1 MDVWQ
6 KELIIGLLLFLA
18 VSVVGGMTGLF
29 MPLAL
34 VLTLGML
41 MHQLYQI
48 NRFER
53 WIRTGGRAKYPK
65 TSGVWEEI
73 YYHVYRIK
81 KNEKKRKK
89 KLGKMVDQFRQ
100 STEALPDAAVVLG
113 ANDEIEWANKAAREV
128 FGLQQSDKGQRI
140 PNLIRFPEFIRYLK
154 SGNYSEP
161 VILPSPV
168 NNRIT
173 LAVRIIAY
181 GAGLRLLLAQDVT
194 QLKKM
199 ERMRKDFVANVSHEL
214 RTPLTVLKGYL
225 ETLQDMDDGESP
237 LLTTS
242 FQQMQGQ
249 TERMQHLVDDLLL
262 LTRLETQQKKTECIN
277 VPALLSQICKE
288 AETIHGK
295 ASASSATAPALLY
308 LPHPCS
314 RAHAPYLHP
323 VGNFPNRIELSLES
337 DVNIMGD
344 EQELRSAFTNLLG
357 NALKYSPE
365 DSVVKVRWYRSN
377 DSIVLDVE
385 DQGEGI
391 AAADIPRVTERFYRS
406 EVKRIKKVGGTGLGL
421 AIVKHVLMRHDAKLN
436 ITSELGKGSRF
447 SCHFPAKR
455 VCH

>member
-1 MDVWQ
+1 MGIWQ
-6 KELIIGLLLFLA
+6 KELISGFLLFLA
-18 VSVVGGMTGLF
+18 VSIAGAMTGLF

-34 VLTLGML
+34 LLTVGML
-41 MHQLYQI
+41 MRQLFQI
-48 NRFER
+48 NRFEK
-53 WIRTGGRAKYPK
+53 WIRTGGRATYPK
-65 TSGVWEEI
+65 TSGIWEEI

-113 ANDEIEWANKAAREV
+113 PSDEIEWANKAAREV
-128 FGLQQSDKGQRI
+128 FGLKQSDKGQRI
-140 PNLIRFPEFIRYLK
+140 PNLIRFPEFIHYLK
-154 SGNYSEP
+154 SKNYNEA
-161 VILPSPV
+161 VILPSPI

-173 LAVRIIAY
+173 LAVRIITY

-262 LTRLETQQKKTECIN
+262 LTRLETQQKKTECVN
-277 VPALLSQICKE
+277 VPALLTQICKE
-288 AETIHGK
+288 AETLHD
-295 ASASSATAPALLY
+295 SVPARIKLTLEID
-308 LPHPCS
+308 
-314 RAHAPYLHP
+314 AHI
-323 VGNFPNRIELSLES
+323 VGE
-337 DVNIMGD
+337 

-357 NALKYSPE
+357 NALKYSLDASE
-365 DSVVKVRWYRSN
+365 VKVRWYRAN
-377 DSIVLDVE
+377 DSVVLDVE

-406 EVKRIKKVGGTGLGL
+406 EVKRNKKVGGTGLGL
-421 AIVKHVLMRHDAKLN
+421 AIVKHVLMRHDAKLS
-436 ITSELGKGSRF
+436 IVSELGKGSRF
-447 SCHFPAKR
+447 SCYFPVSR
-455 VCH
+455 VCN